1 MKLTEM
7 TAKELYKLA
16 QEKEIPNRSKMRKED
31 LLKAL
36 SKFVKVDQSEK
47 AKEFIQKKKKKNN
60 AYSFLN
66 LKRNKLSF

>member
-31 LLKAL
+31 LIKVL

-47 AKEFIQKKKKKNN
+47 AKQFIQKKKKKNS

>member
-47 AKEFIQKKKKKNN
+47 AKEFIQKKKKKNS